1 MNLRSI
7 AFRQARAVRHAVA
20 ACLLVSGGMASA
32 QNATPAEWQYEL
44 TPYLWAAR
52 MNGDVKVGPLPK
64 TTLDMKF
71 SDILSTLDFGFMSA
85 FEARK
90 GQWGL
95 LFDGMYMKNSDS
107 ASASRSGAPTVDA
120 KMKLRQTML
129 SAAMFYRVSD
139 GEAPVDI
146 IAGLRY
152 NNIDSDAKINAAI
165 NGLTGTIKEEG
176 RKHWTDP
183 YIGIR
188 ARYPIAE
195 RWAATAYG
203 DIGGF
208 NVGSDRTWQA
218 SLGLSYAISKTASA
232 NFGYRYL
239 KTDYD
244 EGGFLYDMRNDGVY
258 GGVSFRF

>member
-1 MNLRSI
+1 MHFNISAFLARKARLRAS
-7 AFRQARAVRHAVA
+7 AM
-20 ACLLVSGGMASA
+20 CLLAWSGLANAQSAS
-32 QNATPAEWQYEL
+32 PSEWQFEL

-52 MNGDVKVGPLPK
+52 MNGDIQAGPLPK

-107 ASASRSGAPTVDA
+107 ASAGRPGGPTVDA
-120 KMKLRQTML
+120 KMTLRQTML
-129 SAAMFYRVSD
+129 SAAMFYRIAEGDV
-139 GEAPVDI
+139 PVDI
-146 IAGLRY
+146 IGGLRY
-152 NNIDSDAKINAAI
+152 NSIDAEAKINAAI
-165 NGLTGTIKEEG
+165 KGLTGTIKEDG

-183 YIGIR
+183 YVGIR
-188 ARYPIAE
+188 ARYPIND
-195 RWAATAYG
+195 RWAATAYA

-218 SLGLSYAISKTASA
+218 SLGLSYAISKTATD

-239 KTDYD
+239 RTDYD
-244 EGGFLYDMRNDGVY
+244 DSGFLYDMRNDGVY